1 MSEVWAIKHRPSF
14 NTIVGESQ
22 LELVSYLQGITST
35 DDESTSLPHL
45 LFHGP
50 AGVGKT
56 SMAHAFAD
64 HLDTTLH
71 VFNASSKATRGIE
84 FIEKELIPIARSGID
99 CIILLDEADQ
109 ITKSAQMA
117 LKGVLENCSCTFIL
131 TCNNTS
137 GLIDPLRSRCSVF
150 AFKPINKTYAHIA
163 LSTILE
169 AENIVLGDANT
180 FILHAVL
187 DAHEGDL
194 RSMVNALQTYV
205 SILREQGDQKALSFI
220 ENMQGSF
227 SCDKFIQHI
236 NDKDFP
242 MALKTME
249 SVDDIRNTLNI
260 IMAHTISKGANMNV
274 VSHIVTAYRDLQF
287 GMPEPIVKAGFCR
300 SMVLSAPLYV

>member
-14 NTIVGESQ
+14 KTMAGVSQ
-22 LELVSYLQGITST
+22 NEVLSYLRSITKE
-35 DDESTSLPHL
+35 DDSLSLPHL

-56 SMAHAFAD
+56 SMAYAFAD

-84 FIEKELIPIARSGID
+84 FIEKELTPIARSGID
-99 CIILLDEADQ
+99 CLILLDEADQ

-137 GLIDPLRSRCSVF
+137 GLIDPLKSRCASF
-150 AFKPINKTYAHIA
+150 AFTPINNAECRIA
-163 LSTILE
+163 LHGILFE
-169 AENIVLGDANT
+169 ENVALGDSAAFVMNA
-180 FILHAVL
+180 IL
-187 DAHEGDL
+187 DSHEGDL
-194 RSMVNALQTYV
+194 RSMVNALQSYV
-205 SILREQGDQKALSFI
+205 SILKHSGERKALAFI
-220 ENMQGSF
+220 EKILGTF
-227 SCDKFIQHI
+227 SCDTFIEYI
-236 NDKDFP
+236 NDKDFTR
-242 MALKTME
+242 ALKLME

-287 GMPEPIVKAGFCR
+287 GMPEPIVRAGFCR

>member
-1 MSEVWAIKHRPSF
+1 MSEVWAIKHRPSLE
-14 NTIVGESQ
+14 NIVGVSQ
-22 LELVSYLQGITST
+22 YEVVSYLRTITK
-35 DDESTSLPHL
+35 DDESPSLPHL

-71 VFNASSKATRGIE
+71 VYNASSKATRGIE

-99 CIILLDEADQ
+99 CLILLDEADQ

-131 TCNNTS
+131 TCNNSS
-137 GLIDPLRSRCSVF
+137 GLIEPLKSRCQTF
-150 AFKPINKTYAHIA
+150 AFTPVNNTECR
-163 LSTILE
+163 LSLHGILLE
-169 AENIVLGDANT
+169 ENVALGDDGAFVMNA
-180 FILHAVL
+180 IL
-187 DAHEGDL
+187 DSHEGDL

-205 SILREQGDQKALSFI
+205 SILREQGDKKALSFI
-220 ENMQGSF
+220 ENMQGVF
-227 SCDKFIQHI
+227 SCDKFIEHI
-236 NDKDFP
+236 NDKDFTK
-242 MALKTME
+242 ALKLMD
-249 SVDDIRNTLNI
+249 SVADIRNTLNV

-287 GMPEPIVKAGFCR
+287 GMPEPIVRAGFCR